1 MASSFLTRNFYNAYY
16 RNQSTNYK
24 EVKQMDNVWKIVKI
38 VSGITVVVIGTYKIV
53 KERRDSAKET
63 KEGVE

>member
-1 MASSFLTRNFYNAYY
+1 
-16 RNQSTNYK
+16 
-24 EVKQMDNVWKIVKI
+24 MDNVWKVVKI

-53 KERRDSAKET
+53 KERKDSAKET